1 MPDAATRCD
10 HKFSAEDSLADA
22 VTRSAA
28 MLAGFDEPRRE
39 ARRLVAAAAE
49 MDAAQLIAAPE
60 SQLGAR
66 AALRLDEILT
76 RRLAHEPLSRILG
89 SREFFGR
96 EFSLSSETLDPRPD
110 TEVLI
115 EAAKELTREE
125 GWCERPFRLIDVG
138 TGTGILAITMLAE
151 FANATALA
159 TDISADALATA
170 RSNAERLGVADR
182 IHFVEAQSLEG
193 IEGPF
198 DLLMSNPPYIVS
210 ADIDA
215 LDTEV
220 RLYDPRAALDGG
232 PDGLQI
238 YREIIANLRHAV
250 PQGWA
255 VFEVGADQA
264 SDVAGLLNG
273 QKVREIRMWKDLGNH
288 TRCVAGRTQ
297 F

>member
-1 MPDAATRCD
+1 MPEASMRSG
-10 HKFSAEDSLADA
+10 HKFAAEDSLADA
-22 VTRSAA
+22 VVRSAA

-49 MDAAQLIAAPE
+49 MDAAQLIAAPD
-60 SQLGAR
+60 SKLGAP
-66 AALRLDEILT
+66 AALRLDEILV

-96 EFSLSSETLDPRPD
+96 EFALSSETLDPRPD

-115 EAAKELTREE
+115 EAAKELAHEE
-125 GWCERPFRLIDVG
+125 GWYDRPFHLIDVG

-151 FANATALA
+151 FSNATALA
-159 TDISADALATA
+159 TDISAQALATA
-170 RSNAERLGVADR
+170 QSNAERLGVADR
-182 IHFVEAQSLEG
+182 IRFLEARSLKGVEGS
-193 IEGPF
+193 F

-210 ADIDA
+210 ADIGTLDA
-215 LDTEV
+215 EV
-220 RLYDPRAALDGG
+220 RLYDPLAALDGG
-232 PDGLQI
+232 PDGLQV
-238 YREIIANLRHAV
+238 YREIVADLSHSV

-255 VFEVGADQA
+255 LFEVGADQA
-264 SDVAGLLNG
+264 SDVAGLLKG
-273 QKVREIRMWKDLGNH
+273 QEVRELRMWKDLGNH